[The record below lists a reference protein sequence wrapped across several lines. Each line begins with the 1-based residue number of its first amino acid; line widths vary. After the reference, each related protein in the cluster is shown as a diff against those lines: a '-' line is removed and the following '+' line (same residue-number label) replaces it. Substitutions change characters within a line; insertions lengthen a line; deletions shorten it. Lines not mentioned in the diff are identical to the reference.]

1 MVIKKTTKTSGAT
14 GSGGNDGSG
23 GTKGSGAS
31 RGLNKAS
38 NVIGTSIG
46 ATGTAKVV
54 IHPPLIAKI
63 ISLCG
68 MAEDSTMVMFMFKKK
83 WKELFD
89 VQSADFD
96 DINVFIKLRRTSRRF
111 TFACSSASFCTASA
125 NIMRTVDLVLKEM
138 S

>member
-1 MVIKKTTKTSGAT
+1 MVITKTTTTTGAT
-14 GSGGNDGSG
+14 GSGGNNGSD

-46 ATGTAKVV
+46 MTGTADVV

-68 MAEDSTMVMFMFKKK
+68 IPEDSTMVMFM
-83 WKELFD
+83 
-89 VQSADFD
+89 
-96 DINVFIKLRRTSRRF
+96 
-111 TFACSSASFCTASA
+111 
-125 NIMRTVDLVLKEM
+125 LKR
-138 S
+138 SGRSVRICI